1 MLFENF
7 ASAVLQPG
15 STTPYGVKGNTPKR
29 FAVYRNNVVV
39 GLIRAMEANFPVVV
53 RLLGRDYFTGLARE
67 FVLHNPPQSPLMF
80 EYGQAF
86 PAYLGV
92 QDDLRHYAYLADIA
106 KLEIAMRQSYH
117 AADAPILMP
126 EILAAVDPEVLS
138 EIRFIP
144 HPAMR
149 LLTSNFAIVS
159 IAKANN
165 SDQNL
170 EVPDPLQPE
179 WALLARPEFDVV
191 LTSLTKSHFAFV
203 QSLALGKSLGEAA
216 DSAYDID
223 NDFDLASILG
233 LVLLHGVFTSIE

>member
-1 MLFENF
+1 MLFESF

-15 STTPYGVKGNTPKR
+15 STTPFGVKGNTPRR

-39 GLIRAMEANFPVVV
+39 GLIRTMEANFPVVV
-53 RLLGRDYFTGLARE
+53 RLLGKDYFTGLARE

-86 PAYLGV
+86 PAYLSV
-92 QDDLRHYAYLADIA
+92 QDDLKDYAYLADVA

-117 AADAPILMP
+117 AADAPILAP
-126 EILAAVDPEVLS
+126 EILAAVDPELLN
-138 EIRFIP
+138 ENRFTP

-149 LLTSNFAIVS
+149 LLSSGFAIVS

-165 SDQNL
+165 SDENL

-179 WALLARPEFDVV
+179 WALLTRPEFDVV
-191 LTSLTKSHFAFV
+191 LTRLTESQFAFV
-203 QSLALGKSLGEAA
+203 QSLATGKSLGEAA
-216 DSAYDID
+216 DAAFDSD

-233 LVLLHGVFTSIE
+233 LVLLSGAFTSIK